1 MRTAGTTVL
10 ALALL
15 SHPAAALWPFQQ
27 KRFTAEAFV
36 DAGSLGVNTTGRV
49 VALGDW
55 DGDQK

>member
-1 MRTAGTTVL
+1 MRTAGTILVTLVL
-10 ALALL
+10 FL
-15 SHPAAALWPFQQ
+15 HPVAALWPFQQ